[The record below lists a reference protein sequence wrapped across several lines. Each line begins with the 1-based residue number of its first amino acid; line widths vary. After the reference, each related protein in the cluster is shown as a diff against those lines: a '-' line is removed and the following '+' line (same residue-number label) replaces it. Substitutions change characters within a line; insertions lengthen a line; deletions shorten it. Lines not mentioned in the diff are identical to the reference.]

1 MILLLGGEKGGTG
14 KTTIATNLAALRAA
28 AGYDVLLIDTDRQGT
43 AAAWCQI
50 RAEDPRLSRI
60 TCVQLFGK
68 NVQTGLRD
76 LAGRY
81 REVIIDAGGRDA
93 VELRSALV
101 GADRVYIPIQPSQ
114 YDVWTLEHMQ
124 ELVVTA
130 HGFNPTLAAFV
141 LLTRVSTHPLITD
154 AAEAQRALAGLEP
167 LQMAPCTIAERQAF
181 RRSARYGQAVTELE
195 RPDSKAA
202 TEIRLLYGAIYHD

>member
-43 AAAWCQI
+43 AAAWCQV
-50 RAEDPRLSRI
+50 RAEDPRLPRI
-60 TCVQLFGK
+60 ACVQLFGK

-101 GADRVYIPIQPSQ
+101 GADCVYIPIQPSQ

-130 HGFNPTLAAFV
+130 HEMALNELRDHGYPYATATTADGWACPSRNIGW
-141 LLTRVSTHPLITD
+141 LLMVIQLS
-154 AAEAQRALAGLEP
+154 ASSGL
-167 LQMAPCTIAERQAF
+167 
-181 RRSARYGQAVTELE
+181 
-195 RPDSKAA
+195 
-202 TEIRLLYGAIYHD
+202 